1 MSQITYKAPVVELRS
16 VSGLHDLDQACYG
29 HAMSPFGPAVVV
41 WSSGGLLA
49 LWLDALDSGEA
60 LTAVRE
66 RFAVDVSARSDKGA
80 QQWLETVFDSTESDL
95 AQGQALP
102 VLVHGTP
109 FELQVWQALCE
120 IPHATVRSYG
130 ELATEIGR
138 PGAARAVG
146 SAVARNCVAFLIP
159 CHRVVR
165 QSGQTG
171 QFRWG
176 ENLKRDLI
184 AWEVGR

>member
-1 MSQITYKAPVVELRS
+1 MSRTTAKAPVVDLRS
-16 VSGLHDLDQACYG
+16 VSGSQDLDNACYG
-29 HAMSPFGPAVVV
+29 HAMSPFGPVVLV

-66 RFAVDVSARSDKGA
+66 RFAVDVSTRSDRGA
-80 QQWLETVFDSTESDL
+80 ERWLETVFDSTESDMS
-95 AQGQALP
+95 QGQALP
-102 VLVHGTP
+102 VLVRGTP
-109 FELQVWQALCE
+109 FEFQVWQALCE

-130 ELATEIGR
+130 ELATAIGR

-184 AWEVGR
+184 AWEAGR